1 MPAPQDSQLEQP
13 MGGFV
18 KAAQLL
24 GEDAPGMAKALAQ
37 ATAQALSMFAS
48 MAMVMPGTP
57 AAIDPITGSGATGGP
72 GMLMPPPAG
81 GPGAGQLE
89 GIAQGMLSGQ
99 GIRGEDAGGLAKAA
113 AGTIAQAISLFTAQ
127 GMVMPGIAIAGFV
140 TAAPGMLAPVPLAGP
155 LEGIA
160 NGLLQQNGL
169 RGEDAPGLAKAMAQG
184 IDAAMMM
191 FTGMALVTPG
201 IAAAPGA
208 TAAPGRLS

>member
-18 KAAQLL
+18 KAAQFL

-37 ATAQALSMFAS
+37 ATAQALSMFLS

-72 GMLMPPPAG
+72 GAS
-81 GPGAGQLE
+81 QLE

-113 AGTIAQAISLFTAQ
+113 AGTIAQAITLFTAQ
-127 GMVMPGIAIAGFV
+127 GMAMPGIAIAGFV
-140 TAAPGMLAPVPLAGP
+140 SAAPGMLMPVPLAGP

-191 FTGMALVTPG
+191 FAGMALVTPG